1 MLNKEDIKMK
11 KFKLLVISFIALFFL
26 SIVMQTFSNFRSLN
40 DDPYDNSENSFKA
53 NLVYDTGNIIIQDD
67 SINETLFIMGNANV
81 TLINT
86 TVTDS
91 IYTFNNG
98 TLNIRQGSYITK
110 NIVISDYS
118 QVYINNSTI
127 AGSIECR
134 DSSTLNIL
142 SSQTV
147 FTKIWKFGSADIAIV
162 DCSLDQLNEFGL
174 AGQILILN
182 SSINVVTLNGLSS
195 SMTYINNSNILFFND
210 LALPLNYITGPISFN
225 ILTFETSYQT
235 SERSINLTWIGW
247 DSPIIDGYLNITF
260 QILVDGQ
267 IYDEINGSG
276 FRENYIGSLNVNFN
290 STGFH
295 DISVISIDSFG
306 NNFTS
311 TITIEIIE
319 YPTFQ
324 WTYFGIGISIIV
336 GLIIISLLLL
346 RRQQNRGYYSSIG
359 IIFKKEL
366 SDSKLKVIIFMIIGA
381 APGIILYLIFGMF
394 NRLVGGI
401 NIDLIRSLMNMV
413 LNFYLLYFGIAF
425 SIVFASS
432 SVVGAKRSGSLSWF
446 LSKPIRRWEFLWGKI
461 LAYMFIIIL
470 VMIPT
475 SISFTLSGISFV
487 EKTYVADLVS
497 IGGYIFIIGIMTLI
511 PLVALS
517 VLCSTLFKKTGL
529 AIFLPI
535 LFLMIVPTLVS
546 FLPILTQHEWP
557 LLFSYSYYFEKLGSF
572 WISSGGGGLSTILA
586 PYAEVFGFT
595 ITTIGLSP
603 THIILILSAITIICL
618 TVSTFY
624 LRKID
629 IT

>member
-1 MLNKEDIKMK
+1 MK
-11 KFKLLVISFIALFFL
+11 IYKLLFISFIALFAL
-26 SIVMQTFSNFRSLN
+26 SIIFQTFSTLRDHNNETS
-40 DDPYDNSENSFKA
+40 DNSKNFLKT
-53 NLVYDTGNIIIQDD
+53 NLVYDTGEVIIQDA

-86 TVTDS
+86 TVIES
-91 IYTFNNG
+91 IYTFNIG
-98 TLNIRQGSYITK
+98 ILNIRQESNITN
-110 NIVISDYS
+110 NIVISDSS
-118 QVYINNSTI
+118 QVNIDNSTI
-127 AGSIECR
+127 LGSIECR
-134 DSSTLNIL
+134 DSSNLNII
-142 SSQTV
+142 SSQTPA
-147 FTKIWKFGSADIAIV
+147 TKIWKFNSANLTIV
-162 DCSLDQLNEFGL
+162 DCSLDQVNDFFGKE
-174 AGQILILN
+174 GQILILN
-182 SSINVVTLNGLSS
+182 SSINEVWLKGSPY
-195 SMTYINNSNILFFND
+195 SMTYIANSNITVLED
-210 LALPLNYITGPISFN
+210 LTEPLNYITGPITFN
-225 ILTFETSYQT
+225 LLTFEAMYQT

-267 IYDEINGSG
+267 VYDEINGSG
-276 FRENYIGSLNVNFN
+276 FRENYIGSLKVNFN

-295 DISVISIDSFG
+295 TISVISFDSFG
-306 NNFTS
+306 NNSTS

-324 WTYFGIGISIIV
+324 WTYFGIGISIIA
-336 GLIIISLLLL
+336 GLVIISLLLL
-346 RRQQNRGYYSSIG
+346 RRQQNRGYYSSFG

-366 SDSKLKVIIFMIIGA
+366 TDSKLKVIIFMIIGA

-394 NRLVGGI
+394 NRLLEGI

-461 LAYMFIIIL
+461 LAYMFIVIL

-586 PYAEVFGFT
+586 PYAELLGFT
-595 ITTIGLSP
+595 ITTIDLSAI
-603 THIILILSAITIICL
+603 HIILILSSITIICL
-618 TVSTFY
+618 IISTFH
-624 LRKID
+624 LQKID
-629 IT
+629 IS

>member
-98 TLNIRQGSYITK
+98 TLNIRQGSYITE

>member
-1 MLNKEDIKMK
+1 VLNKEDIKMK

-98 TLNIRQGSYITK
+98 TLNIRQGSYITE

>member
-1 MLNKEDIKMK
+1 MNKENIRMK
-11 KFKLLVISFIALFFL
+11 KFKLLVISFIFLFVL
-26 SIVMQTFSNFRSLN
+26 SIIIQNSSTLRNETS
-40 DDPYDNSENSFKA
+40 DNSENSLKTSI
-53 NLVYDTGNIIIQDD
+53 VYDGF
-67 SINETLFIMGNANV
+67 INETVYDAVITETVFIMDYASVTFINSTFNGN
-81 TLINT
+81 
-86 TVTDS
+86 
-91 IYTFNNG
+91 IYTFNNA
-98 TLNIRQGSYITK
+98 TLNIGEGSNITENN
-110 NIVISDYS
+110 NIVISDFS
-118 QVYINNSTI
+118 RVNIENSTI
-127 AGSIECR
+127 IGSIECR

-142 SSQTV
+142 SSQTP
-147 FTKIWKFGSADIAIV
+147 FTKIWKFDSSNLAVV
-162 DCSLDQLNEFGL
+162 DCSLDQLNEFGI

-182 SSINVVTLNGLSS
+182 SSINEVWLNGLSS

-210 LALPLNYITGPISFN
+210 LALPLNYITGPISIN
-225 ILTFETSYQT
+225 LLTFETTYQT

-276 FRENYIGSLNVNFN
+276 FHENYIGSLNVNFN

-319 YPTFQ
+319 YPSFQ
-324 WTYFGIGISIIV
+324 WTYFGIGISLIA

-366 SDSKLKVIIFMIIGA
+366 TDSKIKVIIFMIIGA

-394 NRLVGGI
+394 NRLIGGI

-432 SVVGAKRSGSLSWF
+432 SIVGAKRSGSLSWF

-572 WISSGGGGLSTILA
+572 WISSSGGGLSTILA
-586 PYAEVFGFT
+586 PYAELLGFT
-595 ITTIGLSP
+595 ITTIALSP
-603 THIILILSAITIICL
+603 IHIILILSSITLICL
-618 TVSTFY
+618 TVSTFH
-624 LRKID
+624 LQRID
-629 IT
+629 IN

>member
-1 MLNKEDIKMK
+1 MNKENLRAK
-11 KFKLLVISFIALFFL
+11 KFRLLVICFITLFVL
-26 SIVMQTFSNFRSLN
+26 SIIMQNSSTFRNETS
-40 DDPYDNSENSFKA
+40 DNSENSLKTSI
-53 NLVYDTGNIIIQDD
+53 LYDGF
-67 SINETLFIMGNANV
+67 INETIYDAVITETVFIMDYASVTFINSTFNGN
-81 TLINT
+81 
-86 TVTDS
+86 
-91 IYTFNNG
+91 IYTFNNA
-98 TLNIRQGSYITK
+98 TLNIGEGSNITENN
-110 NIVISDYS
+110 NIVISDFS
-118 QVYINNSTI
+118 RVNIENSTI
-127 AGSIECR
+127 TGSIECR

-142 SSQTV
+142 SSQTP
-147 FTKIWKFGSADIAIV
+147 FTKIWKFDSSNLAIV

-182 SSINVVTLNGLSS
+182 SSINEVWLNGLSS
-195 SMTYINNSNILFFND
+195 SMTYINNSNILLFND
-210 LALPLNYITGPISFN
+210 LALPLNYITGPISLN
-225 ILTFETSYQT
+225 LLTFETSYQT

-260 QILVDGQ
+260 QILIDGQ
-267 IYDEINGSG
+267 VYDEINGSG
-276 FRENYIGSLNVNFN
+276 FYANYIGSLKVNFN

-295 DISVISIDSFG
+295 NISVISIDSFG
-306 NNFTS
+306 NKYTS

-324 WTYFGIGISIIV
+324 WTYFGIGISIIA

-394 NRLVGGI
+394 NRLLGGI

-432 SVVGAKRSGSLSWF
+432 SIVGAKRSGSLSWF

-461 LAYMFIIIL
+461 LAYMFTIIL

-475 SISFTLSGISFV
+475 SISFTLSGIPFV

-517 VLCSTLFKKTGL
+517 VLCSTLFRKTGL

-586 PYAEVFGFT
+586 PYAEVLGFT
-595 ITTIGLSP
+595 ITSIDLSP
-603 THIILILSAITIICL
+603 TNIILILSSITLICL
-618 TVSTFY
+618 AASTFY
-624 LRKID
+624 LQKID
-629 IT
+629 IS

>member
-1 MLNKEDIKMK
+1 MNKENLRVK
-11 KFKLLVISFIALFFL
+11 KFRLLVISFIALFVL
-26 SIVMQTFSNFRSLN
+26 SIIIQNSSTFRNETS
-40 DDPYDNSENSFKA
+40 DNSENSLKTSI
-53 NLVYDTGNIIIQDD
+53 VYDGF
-67 SINETLFIMGNANV
+67 INETVYDAVITETVFIMDYASVTFINSTFYGN
-81 TLINT
+81 
-86 TVTDS
+86 
-91 IYTFNNG
+91 IYTFNNA
-98 TLNIRQGSYITK
+98 TLNIGEGSNITENN
-110 NIVISDYS
+110 NIVISDFS
-118 QVYINNSTI
+118 RVNIENSTI
-127 AGSIECR
+127 TGSIECR

-142 SSQTV
+142 SSQTP
-147 FTKIWKFGSADIAIV
+147 FTKIWKFGSADITIV

-182 SSINVVTLNGLSS
+182 SSINEVWLNGLSS
-195 SMTYINNSNILFFND
+195 SMTYINNSNISFFND
-210 LALPLNYITGPISFN
+210 LALPLNYITGPISLN
-225 ILTFETSYQT
+225 LLTFQVMYQT

-276 FRENYIGSLNVNFN
+276 FHENYIGILNVNFN

-295 DISVISIDSFG
+295 NISVVSIDSFG

-319 YPTFQ
+319 YPSFQ
-324 WTYFGIGISIIV
+324 WTYFGIGIIIIAAFV
-336 GLIIISLLLL
+336 IISLLLL

-366 SDSKLKVIIFMIIGA
+366 TDSKIKVIIFMIIGA
-381 APGIILYLIFGMF
+381 APGIILYFIFGMI

-401 NIDLIRSLMNMV
+401 NIDQIRSLMTMV

-432 SVVGAKRSGSLSWF
+432 SIIGAKRSGSLSWF
-446 LSKPIRRWEFLWGKI
+446 LSKPVRRWEFLWGKI
-461 LAYMFIIIL
+461 LTYMLVVIL

-487 EKTYVADLVS
+487 DEIYVADLVS
-497 IGGYIFIIGIMTLI
+497 IGGYIFIIGLMTLI
-511 PLVALS
+511 PLMALS

-529 AIFLPI
+529 AIFIPI
-535 LFLMIVPTLVS
+535 LLLMIVPTLVS
-546 FLPILTQHEWP
+546 FLPILAQHEWP

-572 WISSGGGGLSTILA
+572 WISSSGGGLSSILA
-586 PYAEVFGFT
+586 PYAELFGFT
-595 ITTIGLSP
+595 ITTIALSP
-603 THIILILSAITIICL
+603 THIILILSSITIICL

-624 LRKID
+624 LQKID